1 MAMIVARKY
10 NPGFLTDD
18 ELVASFCVRTN
29 EFDSIIEVLRE
40 CTGRS
45 NPHQIVI
52 GPRGSGKTTL
62 LLRVAAEVRRDPQ
75 LSSSFF
81 PIVFAEESYEVS
93 TAGELW
99 LECLSR
105 LAVQAPNREERPDLH
120 RSYED
125 LRTIQDDRMLAER
138 CLGALLD
145 FSDQESKRLVLVV
158 ENLNMMFDDM
168 MDRDAGWRLRK
179 ILQTE
184 PRIVL
189 LASATS
195 RFDEIDN
202 PDQALYDLFRV
213 STLRALDTNECA
225 KLWETVSG
233 QYRQPETIRSLEIL
247 TGGSPRLLG
256 MVARFGAELSFR
268 ELMADLLDLVDDHT
282 EYFKSHLEA
291 LPPQERRVYLAL
303 ADLWK
308 PATTREVADRARL
321 ETSKCSA
328 QLKRLVERGA
338 AHVAGG
344 TARRKQ
350 YYLTERL
357 YNIYYLLR
365 RSRGPDNLVEAL
377 VYFMES
383 FYSPPEQRD
392 IFARLSREATSFDA
406 GKESILQ
413 TTLTRMIE
421 MPALSKHHKEL
432 MAARKLYNDAI
443 GLENQNRSEE
453 ALFVYN
459 KVVNQFGSKI
469 GSDIQETIARS
480 LVNKGALLYVLGRT
494 EEALAIFDE
503 VAIRFG
509 ESNSPAFLEPVAGT
523 LVNKG
528 ITLQNLGRSEDAL
541 IVYDEVV
548 MRFGARTD
556 PSLLKPVGKALINK
570 GVTLQELNRSEE
582 ALITYDEVMKRFGQN
597 DSPIFLELVAQS
609 LVNKGATLNALN
621 RLEHALASYDE
632 VVRRFGKSDAP
643 ALLDPVGQALLNK
656 CVALQRA
663 HRSNEALSTCDEL
676 INRFEASNTHTLLNF
691 VAQALLIKGAAFD
704 VLNRSDQALIAFEE
718 VVRRFGKSVVPNL
731 LEPVA
736 MALFNKGN
744 KLTRMERSEE
754 ALVAY
759 DDVVHRLEEHG
770 TPVLLET
777 GAMALVNK
785 SVTLVRLNRLDAAL
799 TACDEVV
806 RRFGESDVSI
816 LLEPVARALV
826 HKASVLVKL
835 DRNEEALVV
844 YDELTNRFKGRL
856 PLKLSR
862 LAQLALL
869 DKADLYLKIR
879 RYEEARVT
887 AKQLLEPHLNASLE
901 NSSRAY
907 LIRANATLAQGDVAG
922 CERNIHAS
930 LDLLPETGAIS
941 KRYLDTL
948 IALIIDF
955 GPERVRKL
963 IQASPAAT
971 LLAPITTAL
980 ELEIGLEPRVAREVE
995 EVAED
1000 IRRAMNKELMSND
1013 KVSVHTVSPEQSE

>member
-1 MAMIVARKY
+1 MIVARKY

-29 EFDSIIEVLRE
+29 EFDSIMEVLRE
-40 CTGRS
+40 CTGPS
-45 NPHQIVI
+45 NVHQLVI

-62 LLRVAAEVRRDPQ
+62 LLRVAAEVRRDAE
-75 LSSSFF
+75 LYSGFY
-81 PIVFAEESYEVS
+81 PIVFAEESYEVA
-93 TAGELW
+93 TAGEFW

-105 LAVQAPNREERPDLH
+105 LAAQAPNREGEPDLH

-125 LRTIQDDRMLAER
+125 LRTVQDDRMLAER
-138 CLGALLD
+138 CLGTLLD
-145 FSDQESKRLVLVV
+145 FSDRQSKRLVLVV
-158 ENLNMMFDDM
+158 ENLNMMFNDM

-213 STLRALDTNECA
+213 STLQPLNTNECA
-225 KLWETVSG
+225 ALWETVSG
-233 QYRQPETIRSLEIL
+233 QSRPPKTIRSLEIL
-247 TGGSPRLLG
+247 TGGSPRLLAI
-256 MVARFGAELSFR
+256 VARFGADLSFR
-268 ELMADLLDLVDDHT
+268 ELMADLLDLIDDHT

-308 PATTREVADRARL
+308 PATTREVAERARL
-321 ETSKCSA
+321 ETNKCSA

-350 YYLTERL
+350 YYITERL

-365 RSRGPDNLVEAL
+365 RSRGPDSLVEAL

-392 IFARLSREATSFDA
+392 IFARLSREASSFTE

-413 TTLTRMIE
+413 VTLTRMIE
-421 MPALSKHHKEL
+421 MPALSEHRKEL
-432 MAARKLYNDAI
+432 MTARRLYNDAI
-443 GLENQNRSEE
+443 ALEIRNRTEE
-453 ALFVYN
+453 ALFVYD
-459 KVVNQFGSKI
+459 KVVNQFSTKKVP
-469 GSDIQETIARS
+469 DIQETIARS
-480 LVNKGALLYVLGRT
+480 LVNKGAILYILGRS
-494 EEALAIFDE
+494 EEALTVFDE

-528 ITLQNLGRSEDAL
+528 ITLQNLGRFEDAL

-548 MRFGARTD
+548 MRFGARSD

-570 GVTLQELNRSEE
+570 GITLHELNRSEE
-582 ALITYDEVMKRFGQN
+582 ALASYDEVVKRFDKN
-597 DSPIFLELVAQS
+597 NSLTFLELVAQS
-609 LVNKGATLNALN
+609 LVNKGATLNGLN

-632 VVRRFGKSDAP
+632 VVRRFGKNDAP

-663 HRSNEALSTCDEL
+663 HRPEEALSTCDEL
-676 INRFEASNTHTLLNF
+676 INRFEASKAHAFLNL
-691 VAQALLIKGAAFD
+691 VAQALLIKGASFD
-704 VLNRSDQALIAFEE
+704 VLNRSVRALTAFDE
-718 VVRRFGKSVVPNL
+718 VVRRFGDSETPDL

-744 KLTRMERSEE
+744 KLTCLERSEE

-759 DDVVHRLEEHG
+759 DDVVSRFEGHV

-785 SVTLVRLNRLDAAL
+785 SVTLVNLHRLDAAL

-806 RRFGESDVSI
+806 RRFGEYDVPI
-816 LLEPVARALV
+816 LLEPIARALV
-826 HKASVLVKL
+826 HKASILVKM
-835 DRNEEALVV
+835 DRNEEALAV
-844 YDELTNRFKGRL
+844 YDELENRFKGL
-856 PLKLSR
+856 LSQKLSR
-862 LAQLALL
+862 LAHMALL
-869 DKADLYLKIR
+869 DKADLCLKIG
-879 RYEEARVT
+879 RYKAARIT
-887 AKQLLEPHLNASLE
+887 AEQLLDPHLNASPE
-901 NSSRAY
+901 NRSRAY
-907 LIRANATLAQGDVAG
+907 LIQANATLAQGDVAA

-930 LDLLPETGAIS
+930 LDLIPEIGAIP

-948 IALIIDF
+948 IALTVDI
-955 GPERVRKL
+955 GPERVRTL
-963 IQASPAAT
+963 ILASPADT
-971 LLAPITTAL
+971 LLAPMTTAL
-980 ELEIGLEPRVAREVE
+980 ELELGLEPRVAREVE

-1000 IRRAMNKELMSND
+1000 IRRAMKKQLMSND
-1013 KVSVHTVSPEQSE
+1013 KVSVHTVSLEQSE